1 MIAEN
6 TVLSNVTTWQ
16 VFRSVLAWCEE
27 HSEPGAFPELFSA
40 VRLHH
45 LETFECR
52 SLLAHPLV
60 AGGAPG
66 AAIVEALLNRLE
78 ASSSL
83 SDAPRR
89 YVYAL
94 VKMWSLPES
103 TAAWQARPSRR
114 RCSTGWGTPRR
125 SPTRPAGTWVFSS
138 RFSWSSQHR
147 RRAGRIHR
155 GGAAQPCTGAPQR
168 SSTNPA
174 GTSCKG
180 R

>member
-1 MIAEN
+1 M
-6 TVLSNVTTWQ
+6 VLSNVTTWQ

-94 VKMWSLPES
+94 VKIWFLPQNIAEALLDRLGDS
-103 TAAWQARPSRR
+103 TTLSDA
-114 RCSTGWGTPRR
+114 PRR
-125 SPTRPAGTWVFSS
+125 HVGVFV
-138 RFSWSSQHR
+138 
-147 RRAGRIHR
+147 
-155 GGAAQPCTGAPQR
+155 
-168 SSTNPA
+168 
-174 GTSCKG
+174 
-180 R
+180 